1 MRAGI
6 REGVKQGEGHGRSWR
21 KDRGYREMM

>member
-6 REGVKQGEGHGRSWR
+6 REGVKQGERHGRIWR
-21 KDRGYREMM
+21 KERGYSEMM